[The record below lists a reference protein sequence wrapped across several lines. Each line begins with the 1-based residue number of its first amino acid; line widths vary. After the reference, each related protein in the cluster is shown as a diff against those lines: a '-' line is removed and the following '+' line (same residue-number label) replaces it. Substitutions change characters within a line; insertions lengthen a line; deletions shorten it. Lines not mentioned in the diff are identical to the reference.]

1 MNFFK
6 SHFWYNKNQRN
17 GILFL
22 VLLILVFQLIYVFV
36 DFSEKQD
43 LINNSEIIAYQNQID
58 SLKLIEKENQKP
70 SIYPFNPNYLTDF
83 KGYRL
88 GMSVAEID
96 RLLDFRT
103 TGKFVNSSLEFQKVT
118 EISDSLLAEISPY
131 FKFPDWVNSQR
142 KKNTNTPKRTDAKI
156 SSKIIKKDLNE
167 ATFDD
172 LKSIHGVGDKLA
184 KRIIS
189 YRTSLQGYTFDEQ
202 IYEVYYLDRTT
213 AIQILS
219 HFKVTQ
225 KPDIQKININEATFK
240 EVLRLPY
247 IDYELTKKIFN
258 YRNEIHQYST
268 IDELKKIDSFPL
280 EKYDR
285 ITLYLSAE

>member
-36 DFSEKQD
+36 DFSENQD

-118 EISDSLLAEISPY
+118 EISDSLLTEISPY

-142 KKNTNTPKRTDAKI
+142 KKNTSTQKANK
-156 SSKIIKKDLNE
+156 
-167 ATFDD
+167 
-172 LKSIHGVGDKLA
+172 A

-213 AIQILS
+213 AIQILN
-219 HFKVTQ
+219 HFKVSQ